1 MIISFV
7 DLPSNSLNANTIK
20 GIHMDLLASI
30 ERAGNQIKW
39 AEAVA
44 AWAKSIEI
52 EFVVDPRTSKQVTAK
67 QLSRLVASLP
77 EDVKALGEVTAVAS
91 GHGWTEFDLIPSGK
105 DFETNS
111 TFNFH
116 SETSGYGNRV
126 SRIYLHDAPQMIAG
140 LRTQID
146 NSTNYLKRLDDD
158 LKAYNKAA
166 KKVAE
171 AQQLLKSI
179 VIPYR
184 VEGVSSNM
192 ALLKDLR
199 HIHQKG

>member
-7 DLPSNSLNANTIK
+7 DLPSNPLTTESMK
-20 GIHMDLLASI
+20 GIRKDLIASI

-52 EFVVDPRTSKQVTAK
+52 EFVLDPRASKQVTTK

-91 GHGWTEFDLIPSGK
+91 GHGWTEFDLIPTGK
-105 DFETNS
+105 DFEFNS
-111 TFNFH
+111 TFNFYT
-116 SETSGYGNRV
+116 ETSGYGNRV

-140 LRTQID
+140 LRTQIV
-146 NSTNYLKRLDDD
+146 NTTNYLNRLGDD

-171 AQQLLKSI
+171 AQQLLNSI

-184 VEGVSSNM
+184 VEGVGSNM